1 MSPPRGWVSKPDRY
15 DWTKAFL
22 FQRGGMRAAQQI
34 IAVVCGAAASAPLT
48 MLFSQL
54 EPSAAA
60 VVIGGLAAVFCVGMT
75 VFWLTRWPTRR
86 QSEAAIVLGVLC
98 TGGWSYIQP
107 TAALSALAC
116 TPTAVTG
123 AFSAIFH
130 RRQIVLFH
138 SVVAAGIAIAAV
150 VRVAREVS
158 VAAAIS
164 AFLLINFLNVSVL
177 LGAWGMS
184 RAMGGY
190 VQRSEEDSLTGLL
203 NRRAFTEMVSNRL
216 VNPPRG
222 HTHLTVMMVDLDNF
236 KRINDTHGHPVGD
249 DALRA
254 VSGLLV
260 EHTPADAVVCRAG
273 GEEFLVALTCVTSDV
288 EPLAA
293 RICAAVTGL
302 SLQMTAS
309 IGTASAELL
318 LLSDPDNAARIEE
331 LIVTAD
337 SAMYVAKR
345 SGGNQARHAASMSP
359 SHAITGRPQGES
371 KRGPI
376 NYSDAD

>member
-1 MSPPRGWVSKPDRY
+1 MSPPRGWRSSADRY
-15 DWTKAFL
+15 DWTKTFL
-22 FQRGGMRAAQQI
+22 SQRGRLRAAQRI
-34 IAVVCGAAASAPLT
+34 MAVVCVSAASAPLSV
-48 MLFSQL
+48 LFSQL

-60 VVIGGLAAVFCVGMT
+60 VVIGGLTGVFCVGMT
-75 VFWLTRWPTRR
+75 VVYLTRWPTRR
-86 QSEAAIVLGVLC
+86 QSEAAIVVGVLC
-98 TGGWSYIQP
+98 IGGWSFIQP

-116 TPTAVTG
+116 TPTVVTG

-138 SVVAAGIAIAAV
+138 GGVAAAIAIAAV
-150 VRVAREVS
+150 VRLAREVS

-164 AFLLINFLNVSVL
+164 AFWVINFVNVSVL

-190 VQRSEEDSLTGLL
+190 RQRSEEDPLTGLL

-222 HTHLTVMMVDLDNF
+222 HTHLTVVMVDLDNF

-293 RICAAVTGL
+293 RICAAVTSL

-309 IGTASAELL
+309 AGTASAELL
-318 LLSDPDNAARIEE
+318 LLSDPENAARIEE
-331 LIVTAD
+331 LIATAD
-337 SAMYVAKR
+337 
-345 SGGNQARHAASMSP
+345 
-359 SHAITGRPQGES
+359 
-371 KRGPI
+371 
-376 NYSDAD
+376 